1 MMSRRKKGKKKIV
14 FFFIFLILLLSAGL
28 YYFIYIHKSDNEVVE
43 KIEKYNYTLE
53 SDDTKLTNNIFAKL
67 KETLSAKEIDYEAY
81 AKEISKLFIVDLY
94 TMNNKLNKYD
104 VGGTK
109 YIYPASI
116 DNFKLKVQETLYKYL
131 EDIENRK
138 QELPEVNSIEIVNI
152 NNTNFKYQ
160 EIEYEGYEIKLSW
173 TYKKDLDYDNE
184 GIVTIIKENDT
195 LYVAKFTPR
204 VSVWKDLKEN

>member
-67 KETLSAKEIDYEAY
+67 KETLSAKKIDYEAY

-109 YIYPASI
+109 YIYPTSI

-184 GIVTIIKENDT
+184 GIVTIIKENDK

-204 VSVWKDLKEN
+204 VSV